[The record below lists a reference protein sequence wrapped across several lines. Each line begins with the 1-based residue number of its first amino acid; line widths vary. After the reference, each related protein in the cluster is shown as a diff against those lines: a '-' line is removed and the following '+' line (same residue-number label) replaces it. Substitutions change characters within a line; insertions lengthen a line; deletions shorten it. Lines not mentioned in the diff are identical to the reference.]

1 MKSDTFSVIVK
12 KKREN
17 CGYEKILYHI
27 FLLLCIAVFCISAYK
42 LYGYYKSYKEAKD
55 TYEKIKKDNV
65 KKTNGDRTIDFDKL
79 RAKNPDIVG
88 WVYAKG
94 QELIIRSFKVK
105 ITKNI
110 FIWITIR
117 KKSSS
122 GTIFLDHG
130 CDKSF
135 ISDNNIIY
143 GHHMKNGTMFAKL
156 LKFREESFLK
166 KHHVIIL
173 YTPKKTMY
181 LKVISSYAVKAQDQM
196 PITFANEMQKKE
208 YITKIRR
215 MSEPSIKLDDKK
227 IDRIYTFVTCSY
239 ERDDNRTYVHAV
251 EE

>member
-1 MKSDTFSVIVK
+1 MK
-12 KKREN
+12 
-17 CGYEKILYHI
+17 KILYHI

-94 QELIIRSFKVK
+94 TGIDYPIVQGKDNEEYLHMDYNK
-105 ITKNI
+105 
-110 FIWITIR
+110 

-143 GHHMKNGTMFAKL
+143 GHHMKTHSMFTDL
-156 LKFREESFLK
+156 LLYEDEQFAREHPIQFSTLEETGVYRVIAALQADNNSALPFYKTTDFSDLGQFERWIQTVESAS
-166 KHHVIIL
+166 L
-173 YTPKKTMY
+173 YDMN
-181 LKVISSYAVKAQDQM
+181 IE
-196 PITFANEMQKKE
+196 ANAGDT
-208 YITKIRR
+208 YITLI
-215 MSEPSIKLDDKK
+215 
-227 IDRIYTFVTCSY
+227 TCRESSSVN
-239 ERDDNRTYVHAV
+239 ERFIVVAR
-251 EE
+251 ESGEK

>member
-1 MKSDTFSVIVK
+1 MK
-12 KKREN
+12 
-17 CGYEKILYHI
+17 KILYHI

-94 QELIIRSFKVK
+94 TGIDYPIVQGKDNEEYLHMDYNK
-105 ITKNI
+105 
-110 FIWITIR
+110 

-143 GHHMKNGTMFAKL
+143 GHHMKWNDVCQAAKIQRRIL
-156 LKFREESFLK
+156 SKETSCDHFIYSKEDNVFES
-166 KHHVIIL
+166 
-173 YTPKKTMY
+173 
-181 LKVISSYAVKAQDQM
+181 D
-196 PITFANEMQKKE
+196 
-208 YITKIRR
+208 
-215 MSEPSIKLDDKK
+215 
-227 IDRIYTFVTCSY
+227 
-239 ERDDNRTYVHAV
+239 
-251 EE
+251 

>member
-1 MKSDTFSVIVK
+1 MK
-12 KKREN
+12 
-17 CGYEKILYHI
+17 KILYHI

-94 QELIIRSFKVK
+94 TGIDYPIVQGKDNEEYLHMDYNK
-105 ITKNI
+105 
-110 FIWITIR
+110 

-156 LKFREESFLK
+156 LKFREESKETSCDHFIYSKEDNAFESDQFLCGESTGSDADHICK
-166 KHHVIIL
+166 
-173 YTPKKTMY
+173 
-181 LKVISSYAVKAQDQM
+181 
-196 PITFANEMQKKE
+196 
-208 YITKIRR
+208 
-215 MSEPSIKLDDKK
+215 
-227 IDRIYTFVTCSY
+227 
-239 ERDDNRTYVHAV
+239 
-251 EE
+251 

>member
-1 MKSDTFSVIVK
+1 MK
-12 KKREN
+12 
-17 CGYEKILYHI
+17 KILYHI

-94 QELIIRSFKVK
+94 TGIDYPIVQGKDNEEYLHMDYNK
-105 ITKNI
+105 
-110 FIWITIR
+110 

-156 LKFREESFLK
+156 LKFTGSDADHICK
-166 KHHVIIL
+166 
-173 YTPKKTMY
+173 
-181 LKVISSYAVKAQDQM
+181 
-196 PITFANEMQKKE
+196 
-208 YITKIRR
+208 
-215 MSEPSIKLDDKK
+215 
-227 IDRIYTFVTCSY
+227 
-239 ERDDNRTYVHAV
+239 
-251 EE
+251 

>member
-1 MKSDTFSVIVK
+1 MK
-12 KKREN
+12 
-17 CGYEKILYHI
+17 KILYHI

-55 TYEKIKKDNV
+55 TYEKIKK
-65 KKTNGDRTIDFDKL
+65 RQCIL
-79 RAKNPDIVG
+79 RAKNPVIVG

-94 QELIIRSFKVK
+94 TVIDYPIAQGKDNEEYLHMDYNK
-105 ITKNI
+105 
-110 FIWITIR
+110 

-173 YTPKKTMY
+173 YTPKKTMH

>member
-1 MKSDTFSVIVK
+1 MK
-12 KKREN
+12 
-17 CGYEKILYHI
+17 KILYHI

-94 QELIIRSFKVK
+94 TGIDYPIVQGKDNEEYLHMDYNK
-105 ITKNI
+105 
-110 FIWITIR
+110 

-173 YTPKKTMY
+173 YTPKKTMH
-181 LKVISSYAVKAQDQM
+181 L
-196 PITFANEMQKKE
+196 KE